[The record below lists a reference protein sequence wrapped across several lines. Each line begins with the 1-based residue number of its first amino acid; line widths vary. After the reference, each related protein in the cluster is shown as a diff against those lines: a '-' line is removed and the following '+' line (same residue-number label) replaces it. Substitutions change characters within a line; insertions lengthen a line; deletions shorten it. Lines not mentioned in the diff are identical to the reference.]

1 MVTLEAK
8 TGYIRAMV
16 GGRDF
21 EDSKFNRATQALRQP
36 GSTFKPIVYA
46 AAVEAGYPLSHVMV
60 DDPLT
65 VEIATDTTP
74 WAPQNYDLEFD
85 GPMTLRR
92 ALYMSRNIIAIKLGM
107 ELGEDAVISEA
118 TKFGLTTRVPPY
130 PSIHI
135 GSADVIPL
143 EMIAAYTT
151 FANLGTRTIPNAILR
166 VEDRTGKIL
175 WQPQVRS
182 VSVMDTP
189 HAWLMTDALRDVVRH
204 GTAVGSVGS
213 RINFPAGGKTGT
225 TNDGYDVWFIG
236 FTPDLVT
243 GIWIGFDQPKK
254 IKANAQGGVLAAPA
268 WTAMM
273 REVYERRALPPAWP
287 RPDGLTA
294 LDIDKTTGYKAT
306 PFCPEGRALHRVVH
320 PRHRA
325 DRLLPHPLALR
336 RRGRCL
342 TVGRHRARTA
352 RRCPRRR
359 SRRAR
364 RVRSCPRPGAA
375 HRPERDVDGSNGGL
389 RPGAEYAPLACG
401 PAGWRR
407 GGSCRSKVRRIE
419 RGALLIGAD
428 GRIAA
433 VGPDAAVPR
442 PADAA
447 AEDFGDALL
456 LPGLIN
462 THTHLELTGLDG
474 GPPEPEFAAWIRR
487 VREMKAARAPEAFL
501 AAARRG
507 LADCWAAGVT
517 TVADTGDSGAVI
529 EALAEAGGSGIAYQ
543 EVFGPHPDQR
553 DGEPAGPP
561 GGRGAA
567 RPVCRRARPHRR
579 LAPCALHRE
588 RAALRRDRRAG
599 PARPACRSRCIWPSR
614 RPRARSWRAARAP
627 LPTRGATAA
636 FRCRRRSAARPWT
649 GSTSTVCC
657 RSGRSAS
664 TWSRPV
670 RRTSGGSPRAN
681 AAVAH
686 CPLSNRAHG
695 HGDAPLGALLRGG
708 TPGGARDRFDH
719 ERGHASTCWR
729 RLARLARSR
738 GSMPTRALALCTLDA
753 ARALGLER
761 EIGVLAPGNGATV
774 SSSDPR
780 APDARGRTAGR
791 GPGAGERPAGRA
803 GHLCRRTGRV
813 SNRPPL

>member
-1 MVTLEAK
+1 MARRQPSFLQRVRLSPRARRIALVSFFAVVAFGLAVLTALWTRACAGNSCPPIAELGGYDPNQASKVYAADGRLITDLGLERRTVVPLGEMSPYVKAAFITTEDKRFYEHHGIDWYRVFGAIKNNLFKFRVAEGFSTITMQLARNLWPEDISGRDKTLRRKLREAHVAREIEGKYSKDKILELYLNQIDLGNRAYGVEAASQRYFGKSVRDLNVAEAATLAAIPKAPSRYNPRKNPNLSVQRRNTILNLLRDNGLLSADDTERWKAYPLLLSSHSDFSGVAEYFVEYVRQQLDARFGSDLYKSGYRIYTTLDLDTQQAAERALEARLEAIESGADGKFARPSYRQYLDSRADTPDNGNKTTTPYLQGLVVTLDAK
-8 TGYIRAMV
+8 TGNIRAMV

-182 VSVMDTP
+182 VAVMDTD

-243 GIWIGFDQPKK
+243 GIWLGFDQPKK

-273 REVYERRALPPAWP
+273 REVYERRAIPAAWP

-306 PFCPEGRALHRVVH
+306 PFCPKDVH
-320 PRHRA
+320 YIESFIPGTEPTAFCPIHSPFGA
-325 DRLLPHPLALR
+325 VGGAGPL
-336 RRGRCL
+336 G
-342 TVGRHRARTA
+342 GSGTA
-352 RRCPRRR
+352 PDG
-359 SRRAR
+359 APQPTAPPPPGTAKP
-364 RVRSCPRPGAA
+364 VPPVPGAA
-375 HRPERDVDGSNGGL
+375 PAAPGTSTGVMGGT
-389 RPGAEYAPLACG
+389 G
-401 PAGWRR
+401 PA
-407 GGSCRSKVRRIE
+407 
-419 RGALLIGAD
+419 
-428 GRIAA
+428 
-433 VGPDAAVPR
+433 PNP
-442 PADAA
+442 
-447 AEDFGDALL
+447 
-456 LPGLIN
+456 
-462 THTHLELTGLDG
+462 
-474 GPPEPEFAAWIRR
+474 
-487 VREMKAARAPEAFL
+487 
-501 AAARRG
+501 
-507 LADCWAAGVT
+507 
-517 TVADTGDSGAVI
+517 
-529 EALAEAGGSGIAYQ
+529 
-543 EVFGPHPDQR
+543 QR
-553 DGEPAGPP
+553 
-561 GGRGAA
+561 
-567 RPVCRRARPHRR
+567 
-579 LAPCALHRE
+579 
-588 RAALRRDRRAG
+588 
-599 PARPACRSRCIWPSR
+599 
-614 RPRARSWRAARAP
+614 
-627 LPTRGATAA
+627 
-636 FRCRRRSAARPWT
+636 
-649 GSTSTVCC
+649 
-657 RSGRSAS
+657 
-664 TWSRPV
+664 
-670 RRTSGGSPRAN
+670 
-681 AAVAH
+681 
-686 CPLSNRAHG
+686 
-695 HGDAPLGALLRGG
+695 
-708 TPGGARDRFDH
+708 
-719 ERGHASTCWR
+719 
-729 RLARLARSR
+729 
-738 GSMPTRALALCTLDA
+738 
-753 ARALGLER
+753 
-761 EIGVLAPGNGATV
+761 
-774 SSSDPR
+774 
-780 APDARGRTAGR
+780 
-791 GPGAGERPAGRA
+791 
-803 GHLCRRTGRV
+803 
-813 SNRPPL
+813 